1 MGEALEDWDDAGSAA
16 SSGSNG
22 GRQRPHRRQRARIH
36 MGQNGPVT
44 DQFIQSLISNLIGIP
59 RSQV

>member
-16 SSGSNG
+16 SSGGSNG
-22 GRQRPHRRQRARIH
+22 GRRRPRRQRARIH

-44 DQFIQSLISNLIGIP
+44 DQFIQSLISNLIGIK
-59 RSQV
+59 RHF